1 MATFR
6 KRGEYSWEA
15 QIRRKGHPTLTKTF
29 IYRQDAEAWARM
41 VESEIERGVFISRSA
56 AESTTLKDALER
68 YEREITSGKRCA
80 DKETYILKHFTA
92 SKLAPRALATIRSAD
107 IAKWRDD
114 RLTTVSPATVRR
126 ELVVLGHVFTIARKD
141 WGMESLVN
149 PVEGTTRPKE
159 PRGRDRRISN
169 AELDA
174 IITASESAELPAIIR
189 LAVETGMRRGE
200 IVGLEWQDIDL
211 DRQVAHLSETKNG
224 EPRDV
229 PLSMAAVQTLRSLIA
244 SDRDEASEPLAGVV
258 FRSQPNTVTQAFIRA
273 VKRARRD
280 YEDECKKSG
289 QKPNPEHLV
298 GIRLHDG
305 RHEGTSRFF
314 EKGLDVMEVASIT
327 GHKDLRMLKR
337 YTHLRAEDIAKK
349 LR

>member
-6 KRGEYSWEA
+6 ERGKYSHEA

-29 IYRQDAEAWARM
+29 TYRKDAEAWARM

-56 AESTTLKDALER
+56 AESTTLKEALER
-68 YEREITSGKRCA
+68 YEKEITANKRGA
-80 DKETYILKHFTA
+80 DKEAYILKRFA
-92 SKLAPRALATIRSAD
+92 AAKLGQRALATIRSLD
-107 IAKWRDD
+107 VAKWRDD
-114 RLTTVSPATVRR
+114 RLKSVSAATVCR
-126 ELVVLGHVFTIARKD
+126 ELVVLGHLFTVARKD

-149 PVEGTTRPKE
+149 PVEGTTKPKQ
-159 PRGRDRRISN
+159 PRGRDRRISD
-169 AELDA
+169 AELEA
-174 IITASESAELPAIIR
+174 IIAASESAELPAIIR

-224 EPRDV
+224 ESRDV
-229 PLSMAAVQTLRSLIA
+229 PLSRIAVETLKSLIPA
-244 SDRDEASEPLAGVV
+244 NRNESSEPLAGVV
-258 FRSQPNTVTQAFIRA
+258 FQSRPNTVTQAFIRA

-289 QKPNPEHLV
+289 QTPNPGYLV

-314 EKGLDVMEVASIT
+314 EKGLNVMEAATIT

-337 YTHLRAEDIAKK
+337 YTHLRAEDLAHK
-349 LR
+349 LG